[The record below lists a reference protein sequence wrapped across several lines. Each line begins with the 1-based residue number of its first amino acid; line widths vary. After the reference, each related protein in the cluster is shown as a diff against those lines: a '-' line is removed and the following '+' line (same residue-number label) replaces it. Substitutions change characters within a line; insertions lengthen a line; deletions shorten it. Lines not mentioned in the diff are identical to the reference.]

1 MQGHHLTLDAE
12 LAVALCPMRKDDLC
26 SFSVSSRQH
35 CKVGSQGCVLSMRW
49 TGWQGHSCVEGLGR
63 NLSQH
68 WGYKCVLLREG
79 MGAHSMVQAAQQPQ
93 RQVLADAHVAVEG
106 HAWIHAGTGELVD
119 DVLCKG
125 RLSIV
130 RQRRNYSCALGRRQQ
145 DMPKAPWCPDG
156 LAQPL
161 TSPAHMA

>member
-1 MQGHHLTLDAE
+1 MQLFCQLAPALQGGEPGLCLEHALDRLARPQLCGGPRQELESTL
-12 LAVALCPMRKDDLC
+12 
-26 SFSVSSRQH
+26 
-35 CKVGSQGCVLSMRW
+35 G
-49 TGWQGHSCVEGLGR
+49 
-63 NLSQH
+63 N
-68 WGYKCVLLREG
+68 KCVLLREG

-93 RQVLADAHVAVEG
+93 RQVLANAHVAVEG